1 MEKNKDNN
9 INVVLGNRLKQLRE
23 SRGLTISALAR
34 GLTCENKIY
43 KYTSI
48 RRYEIGEAIFT
59 VEFLLELCT
68 FFGVSI
74 NYFLINQDKIVL
86 NSSDNDCN
94 DIILTLNRKNRNKL
108 LKLFA
113 GIQEISNEKIFDIIL
128 NLIEEIINS
137 KAN

>member
-1 MEKNKDNN
+1 M
-9 INVVLGNRLKQLRE
+9 
-23 SRGLTISALAR
+23 
-34 GLTCENKIY
+34 
-43 KYTSI
+43 
-48 RRYEIGEAIFT
+48 
-59 VEFLLELCT
+59 EFLLELCT

-113 GIQEISNEKIFDIIL
+113 GMQEISNEKIFDIIL